1 LQANSYGAPFLFAC
15 KQAPTG
21 GQKLPSWELAVQR
34 EQLQPA
40 LITGSTSGIGLAIA
54 HAMAEAGYPVMLH
67 GLLWPAEGD
76 ALASEFRD
84 RYGVAC
90 GISTADIDS
99 EAGCAQLVADTRE
112 ALGNPA
118 VLVNNAGVQFTAD
131 ACDFPA
137 EQWQRILSV
146 NLSAA
151 FYLSRDLLPGMRG
164 NHWGRIVN
172 IASVHG
178 LVASEQKAAYCAA
191 KHGLVGLTR
200 VLALENAD
208 CGVTANAICP
218 GWVETPLI
226 QPQIEK
232 IARDENIDIDAARTR
247 LIGAKQPIPKATTP
261 ESIAGLVLYLCGE
274 YADTITGAAL
284 PVDGGWTAQ

>member
-1 LQANSYGAPFLFAC
+1 M
-15 KQAPTG
+15 
-21 GQKLPSWELAVQR
+21 QR
-34 EQLQPA
+34 EQRQPA

-54 HAMAEAGYPVMLH
+54 HAMAEAGYPIMLH
-67 GLLWPAEGD
+67 GLMWPEEGET
-76 ALASEFRD
+76 LASEFRD

-118 VLVNNAGVQFTAD
+118 VLVNNAGVQFTAN
-131 ACDFPA
+131 ACEFPA
-137 EQWQRILSV
+137 EQWQKILSV

-151 FYLSRDLLPGMRG
+151 FFLSRDLLPDMRA
-164 NHWGRIVN
+164 NNWGRIVN
-172 IASVHG
+172 ISSVHG
-178 LVASEQKAAYCAA
+178 LVASTQKAAYCAA

-208 CGVTANAICP
+208 CGVTANAVCP

-232 IARDENIDIDAARTR
+232 IARDEGLDNDAARAR
-247 LIGAKQPIPKATTP
+247 LIGAKQPMARATSP
-261 ESIAGLVLYLCGE
+261 EAIAGLVLYLCGA

>member
-1 LQANSYGAPFLFAC
+1 M
-15 KQAPTG
+15 
-21 GQKLPSWELAVQR
+21 QR
-34 EQLQPA
+34 EQRQPA

-67 GLLWPAEGD
+67 GLMWPEEGES
-76 ALASEFRD
+76 LASEFRD

-118 VLVNNAGVQFTAD
+118 VLVNNAGVQFTAN
-131 ACDFPA
+131 AHEFPA
-137 EQWQRILSV
+137 DQWQKILSV

-151 FYLSRDLLPGMRG
+151 FFLSRDLLPDMRA
-164 NHWGRIVN
+164 NNWGRIVN
-172 IASVHG
+172 ISSVHG
-178 LVASEQKAAYCAA
+178 LVASAQKAAYCAA

-208 CGVTANAICP
+208 CGVTANAVCP

-232 IARDENIDIDAARTR
+232 IALDEGLDIDAARAR
-247 LIGAKQPIPKATTP
+247 LIGAKQPMARATSP
-261 ESIAGLVLYLCGE
+261 EAIAGLVLYLCGKH
-274 YADTITGAAL
+274 ADTITGATL

>member
-1 LQANSYGAPFLFAC
+1 M
-15 KQAPTG
+15 
-21 GQKLPSWELAVQR
+21 QR
-34 EQLQPA
+34 EQRQPV

-67 GLLWPAEGD
+67 GIMWPEEGEI
-76 ALASEFRD
+76 LASEFRD
-84 RYGVAC
+84 RYGVDC

-99 EAGCAQLVADTRE
+99 EAGCAQLAADTRE
-112 ALGNPA
+112 ALGNPS

-131 ACDFPA
+131 AHHFPI
-137 EQWQRILSV
+137 EQWQRILSI

-151 FYLSRDLLPGMRG
+151 FYLSRDLLPGMRDG
-164 NHWGRIVN
+164 NWGRIVN
-172 IASVHG
+172 ISSVHG

-191 KHGLVGLTR
+191 KHGLIGLTR

-208 CGVTANAICP
+208 RGVTANAICP

-226 QPQIEK
+226 QPQIER
-232 IARDENIDIDAARTR
+232 IASDENLDIETARAQ
-247 LIGAKQPIPKATTP
+247 LIGAKQPMPKATSP
-261 ESIAGLVLYLCGE
+261 EAIAGLVLYLCGQ